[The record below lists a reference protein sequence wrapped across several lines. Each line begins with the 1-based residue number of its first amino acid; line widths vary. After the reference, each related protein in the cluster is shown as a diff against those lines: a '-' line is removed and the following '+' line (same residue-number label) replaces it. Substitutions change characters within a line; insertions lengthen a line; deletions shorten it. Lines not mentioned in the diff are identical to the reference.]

1 MSIKDDI
8 KQAFDEALKESLDED
23 NITKDDIIRSIA
35 VCGLFIL
42 GILSFSCIVYT
53 SLSLTGVI

>member
-1 MSIKDDI
+1 MSIKNDI
-8 KQAFDEALKESLDED
+8 KQAFDEAYQEVLDEN
-23 NITKDDIIRSIA
+23 NITKNDVTKSI
-35 VCGLFIL
+35 VVLILFVL